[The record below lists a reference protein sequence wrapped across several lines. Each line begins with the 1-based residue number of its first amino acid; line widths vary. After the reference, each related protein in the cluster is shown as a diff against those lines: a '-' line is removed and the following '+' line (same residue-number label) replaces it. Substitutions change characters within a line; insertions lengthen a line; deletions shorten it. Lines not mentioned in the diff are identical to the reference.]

1 MAEID
6 FNILQEYYDNR
17 NYGAAAAYL
26 KTAKAKD
33 YRSQQKLNA
42 RIRQLEREDAIQK
55 SIYANLNQ
63 EQKEAYAFMQ
73 GMNDVGV
80 IPRDRTIIVNGVKTE
95 QKNRYGT
102 NYLNNIR
109 SLRGNDG
116 KVLNRIAINMYSDD
130 DLNAVTSAL
139 GIDDINSNN
148 MGISYQPIE
157 GGIHRIVLSRNNK
170 NLYKV
175 LNTINNL
182 TKADNVGVL
191 ETIAKDATKGAAIG
205 ATVGAGVGTGVGA
218 AFFGI
223 GAAPGAG
230 AGAGAGTVLG
240 GIFGAATGAT
250 KELVKAISDNNRFDI
265 YGVAPDGTVYNKN
278 KFNYYNLKAAMDEV
292 NKANDIYSN
301 IKASRKRNETFT
313 EESVV
318 TQFLGAGHAEAYKLL
333 QQGKIDQTT
342 YDAIA
347 KNWEDGYDRLISGAD
362 FSKHKVYAWS
372 GDSGE
377 GVVLKKVDNANIPD
391 LKGEVLLAMKE
402 GRVSKALCISGGEIG
417 TLLTISPKKDND
429 GDWSKAKG
437 EVQKQIF
444 IEGLFEGTA
453 EQAFEADTQTQALK
467 QNQDMKR
474 WNYEQKLSTGAT
486 VGYKNNVPYV
496 KVSDKNGNTIIS
508 PISESDMLQSLN
520 EANILENS
528 VLEVLANVD
537 ENGELPVQT
546 INGKQV
552 KPTVEQ
558 MLKTYSIEATNE
570 LYPQGSYS
578 ERQRIQYQNDMYNA
592 MLALYNR
599 YLNYQNN

>member
-1 MAEID
+1 MANID
-6 FNILQEYYDNR
+6 LNILQQYYDNR

-42 RIRQLEREDAIQK
+42 HIRQLERDDAIQK

-73 GMNDVGV
+73 SMNDVGV

-102 NYLNNIR
+102 NYLNNIS

-130 DLNAVTSAL
+130 DLNTVTSAL
-139 GIDDINSNN
+139 GIDDINSND

-175 LNTINNL
+175 LNTIENL
-182 TKADNVGVL
+182 SSRSVLDAAANIANKTMIGGGTGFLAGLGFAGIGSVPGTLVGS
-191 ETIAKDATKGAAIG
+191 A
-205 ATVGAGVGTGVGA
+205 VGAST
-218 AFFGI
+218 GI
-223 GAAPGAG
+223 GEE
-230 AGAGAGTVLG
+230 
-240 GIFGAATGAT
+240 IYN
-250 KELVKAISDNNRFDI
+250 LVSNSNRFDI
-265 YGVAPDGTVYNKN
+265 YGVAPDGTVYNEK
-278 KFNYYNLKAAMDEV
+278 KFNYSNLKAAMDEV

-301 IKASRKRNETFT
+301 IKASRERKETFT

-318 TQFLGAGHAEAYKLL
+318 TQFLGAGHAEAYKRL

-347 KNWEDGYDRLISGAD
+347 KNWEDAYDRIISGAD

-372 GDSGE
+372 ADSGE
-377 GVVLKKVDNANIPD
+377 GVVLKKVDNADTPD

-417 TLLTISPKKDND
+417 TLLTITPKTDDD

-453 EQAFEADTQTQALK
+453 EQAFEADTQTQAAK

-552 KPTVEQ
+552 KPTVEE

-570 LYPQGSYS
+570 LYPKGSYS

-592 MLALYNR
+592 MLALYNK
-599 YLNYQNN
+599 YLNYQK